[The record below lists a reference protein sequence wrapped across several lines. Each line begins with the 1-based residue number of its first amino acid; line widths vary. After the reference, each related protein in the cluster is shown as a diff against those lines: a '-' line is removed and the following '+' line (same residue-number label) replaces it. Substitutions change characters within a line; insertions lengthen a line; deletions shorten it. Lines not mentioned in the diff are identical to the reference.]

1 MWVSKDGWLKSY
13 LSKSQSV
20 HTYKW
25 IWIWS
30 CCNKLWHHSRICS
43 RTPSILLYVI
53 NNLKGYLRCKIKLL
67 KMCHL
72 RHRLRIVL
80 LCRKVVFSSQDIQVF
95 VVLTIPWFTKSVHET
110 RCIFE
115 YIFWTT
121 THKVTKLSQLID
133 INKGN
138 NFQ

>member
-20 HTYKW
+20 HIYKW

-53 NNLKGYLRCKIKLL
+53 NDLKGYLRCKIKLL

-95 VVLTIPWFTKSVHET
+95 VVLTIPWFTKSVVSRWVLVHET
-110 RCIFE
+110 RSFLNIFFE
-115 YIFWTT
+115 P
-121 THKVTKLSQLID
+121 QLIKWS
-133 INKGN
+133 NLAN
-138 NFQ
+138 W